1 MIIWNAKTEPSK
13 VVDRLLST
21 WTTLSAEQIA
31 ASSAHKEDEKWT
43 NWAYLISKTI
53 QEAKEEEESA
63 ERNDTDVDEQS
74 VTDARAE
81 DSDQSATSKK
91 RRTRDTEP
99 TKHTRRATQANVT
112 QASLPRHVTF
122 ENPADMSPKYTNKAG
137 TTPENSNRRKSASS
151 HNPVSTV
158 PERSTERSKRN
169 TKSTSSSSYVQHP
182 LQQVPASFAS
192 SARNAHPYTSSPY
205 QSQYTMNRPGMSHY
219 DASSGWSPYS
229 HISPA
234 YPLPP
239 HLPPPAPEA
248 PIQTNVTPPSQG
260 QRGTLT
266 EEAIRTVVAS
276 VIQEQDNKQPTVTD
290 DHRLLR
296 IEGLL
301 AAQQDNLARIERA
314 RAEADNGADIKHMST
329 ISNEYNK
336 IIESLEQLR
345 IQQGEERQRDETG
358 GFAEKGNLQISNERY
373 DTTVR
378 ALEQRIAQQKEE
390 LHSAEEKWRSELR
403 TLKDQAER
411 AVEAREIALKDT
423 AAAQLTAEAAQKSLD
438 TVKAEIEAERTLLKK
453 RDIATAEARRKA
465 DEDYSKHFQRYEK
478 LLKASQE
485 APRKLE
491 PIVHQ
496 PVRQM
501 RMMDKHRSIE
511 VNEYLPDA
519 SSSSSALPFS
529 PLKFFQN
536 DTRRPETD
544 VQYYETSSL
553 LSRERHSSFHSSSAS
568 LRLPLRSPGLSV
580 GSGDRLGFSQENQQ
594 MILFPS
600 KVDRNSPS
608 TSKLQSY
615 LKRSGVQA
623 IFGDGQDQSQGEL
636 MSFEEGSAQIVR
648 STLFWEPPARAL
660 GSELLLTMK
669 NQGWKP
675 SYSRKSGT

>member
-1 MIIWNAKTEPSK
+1 M
-13 VVDRLLST
+13 
-21 WTTLSAEQIA
+21 
-31 ASSAHKEDEKWT
+31 
-43 NWAYLISKTI
+43 
-53 QEAKEEEESA
+53 
-63 ERNDTDVDEQS
+63 
-74 VTDARAE
+74 
-81 DSDQSATSKK
+81 
-91 RRTRDTEP
+91 
-99 TKHTRRATQANVT
+99 
-112 QASLPRHVTF
+112 
-122 ENPADMSPKYTNKAG
+122 
-137 TTPENSNRRKSASS
+137 
-151 HNPVSTV
+151 
-158 PERSTERSKRN
+158 
-169 TKSTSSSSYVQHP
+169 
-182 LQQVPASFAS
+182 
-192 SARNAHPYTSSPY
+192 
-205 QSQYTMNRPGMSHY
+205 
-219 DASSGWSPYS
+219 
-229 HISPA
+229 
-234 YPLPP
+234 
-239 HLPPPAPEA
+239 
-248 PIQTNVTPPSQG
+248 
-260 QRGTLT
+260 
-266 EEAIRTVVAS
+266 
-276 VIQEQDNKQPTVTD
+276 
-290 DHRLLR
+290 
-296 IEGLL
+296 
-301 AAQQDNLARIERA
+301 
-314 RAEADNGADIKHMST
+314 
-329 ISNEYNK
+329 
-336 IIESLEQLR
+336 
-345 IQQGEERQRDETG
+345 
-358 GFAEKGNLQISNERY
+358 
-373 DTTVR
+373 
-378 ALEQRIAQQKEE
+378 
-390 LHSAEEKWRSELR
+390 R